1 MFARRSDLPLERDA
15 AKKFLPWLVALIVYL
30 AALALAGLMVL
41 NSAVGRWDQGLSGT
55 LTVQIPPV
63 VGKDGKANPRVRPQV
78 RVEKALKV
86 LRSTSGVAQA
96 RALPRAEI
104 KALLE
109 PWLGSGDLA
118 AELPLPFLIDVK
130 LEADAGVNLEALAT
144 ALDAAVP
151 GTIIDDHKRWLDRL
165 ILLARS
171 IELVAAV
178 IVLLVG
184 LAAVAA
190 VIFVTRTGL
199 AVHHEVI
206 ELLHVIGA
214 HDNYVA
220 RQFEFQA
227 LGLGLRGGGIGFAL
241 AALTLAGLG
250 YLSGQLDTLL
260 LPKLTLS
267 TVQWLALAALPFVV
281 AALSMI
287 TARVTVLRALARL
300 P

>member
-1 MFARRSDLPLERDA
+1 MLARRSDLPLEGDA
-15 AKKFLPWLVALIVYL
+15 AKKFLPWLVAFMVYL

-41 NSAVGRWDQGLSGT
+41 STAVERWDRGLSGT

-63 VGKDGKANPRVRPQV
+63 TSKDGPAKPRIGPHV
-78 RVEKALKV
+78 RVERALGV
-86 LRSTSGVAQA
+86 LRSTPGVAQA

-109 PWLGSGDLA
+109 PWLGSGNFT
-118 AELPLPFLIDVK
+118 AELPLPSLIDVK
-130 LEADAGVNLEALAT
+130 LEAEAGVNLEGLAA

-151 GTIIDDHKRWLDRL
+151 GATIDDHKQWLDRL

-171 IELVAAV
+171 IELVAAG

-184 LAAVAA
+184 LAAIAT